1 MVTLEVSVFNDC
13 LHVLVWMLCHSLSGV
28 FVRNLIPFYL
38 SDPPFHGLIVSNDST
53 ELQFK
58 VFEKLCLLKLYWFLR
73 TIY

>member
-1 MVTLEVSVFNDC
+1 MVTLEVSVFNDH
-13 LHVLVWMLCHSLSGV
+13 LHILVWILCYSLSGA
-28 FVRNLIPFYL
+28 FVHNLITFYL

-73 TIY
+73 TIH

>member
-13 LHVLVWMLCHSLSGV
+13 LHVLVWMLCYSLSGV
-28 FVRNLIPFYL
+28 FVRNVIPFYL